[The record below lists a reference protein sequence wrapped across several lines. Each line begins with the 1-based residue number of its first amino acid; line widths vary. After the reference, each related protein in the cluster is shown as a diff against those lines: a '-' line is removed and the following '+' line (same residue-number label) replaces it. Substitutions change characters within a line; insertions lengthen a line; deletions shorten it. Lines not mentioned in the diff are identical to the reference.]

1 MRILIEINNG
11 SSFGKAL
18 LKLRREFITIRI
30 REVFWDIEIKQLA
43 VCISYFIS
51 THINCNFTRLL
62 RIKYEI

>member
-51 THINCNFTRLL
+51 TYINCNFTRLL